1 MAFNLEGVDPQV
13 GREVAMQIASMNPVA
28 VDRDAVA
35 EEVKRTELEV
45 AIEKTKAEQV
55 RKAAEGALK
64 KAGLNPNHFD
74 SEDHIES
81 NISKG
86 WITEEEAAKGREIMK
101 AAAEAKAANL
111 PEQMVNNIAQGRLNK
126 FFKENCL
133 MEQEFVQDGELTVG
147 QYLEKVQKGLVA
159 VAFKRVNLNQD

>member
-1 MAFNLEGVDPQV
+1 
-13 GREVAMQIASMNPVA
+13 VA

>member
-1 MAFNLEGVDPQV
+1 M
-13 GREVAMQIASMNPVA
+13 
-28 VDRDAVA
+28 
-35 EEVKRTELEV
+35 